1 MSTARHHAEW
11 LSLVEASGPF
21 LSLPVLLKT
30 FPSGLDAHEPEHLK
44 LLRSAYEEWQD
55 SQSGQKPEPAIHRAW
70 VEFVLKQTLELPE
83 DVLRSG
89 QQLPPGLS
97 VAVAEQ
103 NETLRPDWVVVNP
116 AGTSEV
122 GKPRL
127 LVQLVPSGQA
137 LEKPL
142 KGSRWAASPATRMM
156 ELLHACNVRLG
167 LVTNGEHWM
176 LVNAPKGETTGFIS
190 WYSILWV
197 EEHLTLRAFRSL
209 LVARR
214 FFGVED
220 SQTLEALLT
229 QSVADQ
235 QEVTDQLGY
244 QVQRAV
250 EVLVQAIAR
259 LDQDQN
265 GALLKDTSESQI
277 YEAALTVMMRLVFL
291 FCAEERGLLLLGDP
305 MYDQHYAVS
314 TLREQLRS
322 HADLHGEE
330 VLERRSDAWCRLLA
344 TFRAVY
350 GGIFHDVLQLPAYG
364 GSLFDPDRFSFLEGR
379 EQGTHWQETGA
390 DPLRINNRI
399 VLHLLEALQILQIRV
414 PGGGVEPRRLS
425 FRALDIEQIGH
436 VYEGLLDH
444 TAVRA
449 TSTVLG
455 LVGTRYEQPEL
466 ALTELERF
474 QAQGEEALLAFL
486 KEQTGRSLSALKKAL
501 NAELEP
507 RDQQRLRTAC
517 NNDSALL
524 DRVLTFA
531 GLIRQDTLGYP
542 VVILSGAVY
551 MTEGVDRRQSGTH
564 YTPRN
569 LTEEIVQYTLEPLVY
584 EGVAEGKPK
593 EEWRLRSP
601 AQLLQLKICD
611 MAMGSGA
618 FLVQTCRY
626 LAGKLVEAWQQAEAA
641 HPGQVVIAPD
651 GTLSEARPE
660 ECPIPKDLDERL
672 LVARR
677 IVADRCL
684 YGVDKNP
691 LAVEMAKLSLW
702 LITLAKGRP
711 FTFLDHALKWGDS
724 LLGITRAEQIEYLNL
739 NPDNEAVQYPIA
751 SQVWQPILQDAIA
764 KRRKLESFSVNG
776 IEDLQEKERLFQE
789 AERAIDRLRFVGD
802 YLIGRAL
809 ADAGKTSDLTTGDL
823 MVVSQRIEQK
833 LAGKATEEQTRDIT
847 ALKASAERMLN
858 LGNPA
863 NQPPRKPFHWLLEF
877 PEVFLEG
884 ATKGFAAIVGNPPF
898 QGGQKITGAIG
909 TGYRNFL
916 VEYLANGQR
925 GSADLCAYF
934 FLRGVAILQNSGIL
948 GLTATSA
955 ISEGDTREV
964 GLDQIFDKKFSIFR
978 AVTSDTW
985 KGSATVTVVR
995 IWITQGN
1002 WAGKFHLDNE
1012 EVDGITS
1019 LLKRKGEIQG
1029 KPFRLTHNSSKSYI
1043 GSYVLGKGFI
1053 LTIEEVQQLITKN
1066 QCNRDVIFPYING
1079 EDLNTRYD
1087 QSPSRWIINFK
1098 DLALDAEHDDP
1109 KHPKG
1114 APYAVDYPDCLTIV
1128 RERVKLERDQNNRK
1142 VRRERWWQYAERA
1155 PALYDAIANMQRVL
1169 LRAITGT
1176 HHCFAF
1182 SEIGI
1187 VFDQTS
1193 PVYLFDNYAAFT
1205 ILQSTLQDIWG
1216 KTYASSNLA
1225 IIRYTPSDCFE
1236 TFPFPKPDPSD
1247 LSTQFPTLNAIGET
1261 YYTHRQVVMRDRQEG
1276 LTKTYNRFHNAS
1288 EMADDIQRLRELHIE
1303 MDQAVAAA
1311 YGWQDLDLEHG
1322 FHKTKQGDRFTIS
1335 ETARREV
1342 LDRLLELNHQRYAEE
1357 VAQGLHDK
1365 KKAKGKGKK
1374 AASKAKPSKADS
1386 EEPMQG
1392 SLF

>member
-30 FPSGLDAHEPEHLK
+30 FPAGLDAHDPEHLK

-55 SQSGQKPEPAIHRAW
+55 SQFGLKPEPAIHRAW

-83 DVLRSG
+83 EVLRSG
-89 QQLPPGLS
+89 QQIPSGLS
-97 VAVAEQ
+97 VAIAEQ

-116 AGTSEV
+116 TGTADA

-127 LVQLVPSGQA
+127 LVQIVPAEQG

-190 WYSILWV
+190 WYSTLWV

-209 LVARR
+209 LGVRR
-214 FFGVED
+214 FFGVDD
-220 SQTLEALLT
+220 SETLEALLT
-229 QSVADQ
+229 QSLTDQ

-244 QVQRAV
+244 QVRRAV

-265 GALLKDTSESQI
+265 GTLLKDIAESQL
-277 YEAALTVMMRLVFL
+277 YVSALTVMMRLVFL

-305 MYDQHYAVS
+305 IYDQHYAVS

-322 HADLHGEE
+322 HADQHREE

-350 GGIFHDVLQLPAYG
+350 GGIFHDTLQLPAYG
-364 GSLFDPDRFSFLEGR
+364 GSLFDPDRFPFLEGR
-379 EQGTHWQETGA
+379 VKGTEWQTSGA

-414 PGGGVEPRRLS
+414 QGAGVEPRRLS

-455 LVGTRYEQPEL
+455 LVGTRYEEPEVEL
-466 ALTELERF
+466 SELERF
-474 QAQGEEALLAFL
+474 QAQGEAALLTWL
-486 KEQTGRSLSALKKAL
+486 KEQTGRSPSALKKAL
-501 NAELEP
+501 SAEIEP

-517 NNDSALL
+517 NNDPQLF
-524 DRVLTFA
+524 DRVLPFA

-542 VVILSGAVY
+542 VVILEGSVY
-551 MTEGVDRRQSGTH
+551 VTEGVDRRQTGTH

-569 LTEEIVQYTLEPLVY
+569 LTEEIVQYTLEPLVF

-593 EEWRLRSP
+593 EQWRLRSP
-601 AQLLQLKICD
+601 AELLQLKICD

-626 LAGKLVEAWQQAEAA
+626 LAGKLVEAWQQELENPP
-641 HPGQVVIAPD
+641 HPPNPLLPRGEKGEQEIGKNPGSAPLSLDGRGVGGEGVDRWEVPESLKQKMLEIARQFRKEPTSSEEILWQALRGRKLDNRKFRRQQPIGSFVVDFFCASERLIVEVDGGIHQTQQDLDHQRQELLESLGLRFVRVSSQLVETNLPQTLEIIRKAFGSAP
-651 GTLSEARPE
+651 LSHQGRGAGGEGDKPGNTTKIHILPSGSLSRGEVGETILPT
-660 ECPIPKDLDERL
+660 DLDERL

-702 LITLAKGRP
+702 LVTLAKGRP

-751 SQVWQPILQDAIA
+751 SQIWRPILQDAIA
-764 KRRKLESFSVNG
+764 KRRRLESFSVNG

-789 AERAIDRLRFVGD
+789 AERAIARLRFVGD

-809 ADAGKTSDLTTGDL
+809 ADAGKTSDLTTEDL
-823 MVVSQRIEQK
+823 MVVSQRIEQE
-833 LAGKATEEQTRDIT
+833 LEGTATEEQTRDIT

-863 NQPPRKPFHWLLEF
+863 NQSPRKPFHWLLEF
-877 PEVFLEG
+877 PEVFLQENVP
-884 ATKGFAAIVGNPPF
+884 KGFSAIVGNPPF
-898 QGGQKITGAIG
+898 QGGQKITGTLG
-909 TGYRNFL
+909 TDYRNLL
-916 VEYLANGQR
+916 VEHLANRQR

-934 FLRGVAILQNSGIL
+934 FLQANQLTNHSGGFGLVATNTIAQ
-948 GLTATSA
+948 
-955 ISEGDTREV
+955 GDTREV
-964 GLDQIFDKKFSIFR
+964 GLDQLVTKGCAIYR
-978 AVTSDTW
+978 AVPSRPW
-985 KGSATVTVVR
+985 IGSASLEVAYLWLCKQHWQSEYVLDEKIVT
-995 IWITQGN
+995 
-1002 WAGKFHLDNE
+1002 
-1012 EVDGITS
+1012 GITS
-1019 LLKRKGEIQG
+1019 FLTTLGKAVG
-1029 KPFRLTHNSSKSYI
+1029 KPYQLVANQNKSFQGSNILGLGFTMSPEEAKVLIDRNPKNGDVLFPFLNGDDLTSHFN
-1043 GSYVLGKGFI
+1043 
-1053 LTIEEVQQLITKN
+1053 QL
-1066 QCNRDVIFPYING
+1066 
-1079 EDLNTRYD
+1079 
-1087 QSPSRWIINFK
+1087 PSRWVINFF
-1098 DLALDAEHDDP
+1098 DWALDSEHDDP
-1109 KHPKG
+1109 KKPKG
-1114 APYAVDYPDCLTIV
+1114 
-1128 RERVKLERDQNNRK
+1128 
-1142 VRRERWWQYAERA
+1142 
-1155 PALYDAIANMQRVL
+1155 
-1169 LRAITGT
+1169 
-1176 HHCFAF
+1176 
-1182 SEIGI
+1182 
-1187 VFDQTS
+1187 S
-1193 PVYLFDNYAAFT
+1193 P
-1205 ILQSTLQDIWG
+1205 
-1216 KTYASSNLA
+1216 
-1225 IIRYTPSDCFE
+1225 
-1236 TFPFPKPDPSD
+1236 
-1247 LSTQFPTLNAIGET
+1247 
-1261 YYTHRQVVMRDRQEG
+1261 
-1276 LTKTYNRFHNAS
+1276 
-1288 EMADDIQRLRELHIE
+1288 
-1303 MDQAVAAA
+1303 
-1311 YGWQDLDLEHG
+1311 
-1322 FHKTKQGDRFTIS
+1322 
-1335 ETARREV
+1335 
-1342 LDRLLELNHQRYAEE
+1342 
-1357 VAQGLHDK
+1357 
-1365 KKAKGKGKK
+1365 
-1374 AASKAKPSKADS
+1374 
-1386 EEPMQG
+1386 
-1392 SLF
+1392 